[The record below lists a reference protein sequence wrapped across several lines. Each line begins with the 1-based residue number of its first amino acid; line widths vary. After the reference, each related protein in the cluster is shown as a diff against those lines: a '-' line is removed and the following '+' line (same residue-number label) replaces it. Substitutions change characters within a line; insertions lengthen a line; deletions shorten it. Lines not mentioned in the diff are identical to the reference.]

1 LRYKVVNMVLIAI
14 FVGAAAIFFAQRWL
28 GNEAA
33 RRLSEIQ
40 VAPPKAAPTQ
50 TIVVAAAPLRF
61 GTEVGKQHLREVEW
75 PQGAVPKGAFAK
87 IEDIIDGRTRRVALA
102 PIEENELLLSTKITG
117 SGQRGTLASVIE
129 PGMKAVA
136 VRVNDV
142 NGVAGFV
149 LPGERVDVLI
159 TRSIDKDTAF
169 TDVLLQSMK
178 VLAADQLADTREEKP
193 SLGKTVTLEANTEQA
208 QKLTLAATVGS
219 LSLALRAAGQN
230 QAETA
235 QRIALDDLAH
245 KGRSHAAPAV
255 AAPPIVD
262 KRLTVSVTRAMKRQ
276 DYTVPS
282 HGSPEAHDPTTDVA
296 KAGDRALTRIAAP

>member
-40 VAPPKAAPTQ
+40 VAPPKAVATQ

-61 GTEVGKQHLREVEW
+61 GTEVGRQHLREVEW
-75 PQGAVPKGAFAK
+75 PQAAVPKGAFAK
-87 IEDIIDGRTRRVALA
+87 IDDIVDGRTRRVALA

-149 LPGERVDVLI
+149 LPGERVDVLV

-255 AAPPIVD
+255 AAPPNID

-282 HGSPEAHDPTTDVA
+282 HGSSDSHDPTTDFA